1 MLIGYVRE
9 ITDPCGRAVAV
20 VKVKVLIGTAPV
32 RLEPDLTKFTP
43 ERAPGYRAFV
53 KYTPEVI

>member
-1 MLIGYVRE
+1 MIGYVIE

-20 VKVKVLIGTAPV
+20 VRVKVLIGTDPV

-43 ERAPGYRAFV
+43 ERAPGYSVFV

>member
-1 MLIGYVRE
+1 M
-9 ITDPCGRAVAV
+9 AV

-32 RLEPDLTKFTP
+32 RLDPDLTKLTP
-43 ERAPGYRAFV
+43 ERAPGYKLFV